1 MVFGIRWTK
10 DGKDLK
16 LSQVLEKADKQLT
29 KIKRGKSGNV
39 AKSLGRTGKQL
50 EAIEKGKKFLKTVR
64 KDGTIRNWK
73 AMATQH
79 FLMYHL
85 ETVPTA
91 GHGPSIL
98 A

>member
-16 LSQVLEKADKQLT
+16 LSQVLAKVDKQLT

-50 EAIEKGKKFLKTVR
+50 EAIEKGKKFQR
-64 KDGTIRNWK
+64 
-73 AMATQH
+73 
-79 FLMYHL
+79 
-85 ETVPTA
+85 
-91 GHGPSIL
+91 PSEKMGQ
-98 A
+98 